1 MKKHHNPQRRPCGAF
16 ALGNDRQ
23 APSLRTSEP
32 EGPSDDIIVSVWLP
46 IGVGL
51 EFQKRMGIPGPTQT
65 TVT

>member
-1 MKKHHNPQRRPCGAF
+1 M
-16 ALGNDRQ
+16 GNDRQ

-46 IGVGL
+46 IRVGM
-51 EFQKRMGIPGPTQT
+51 EFQKRTGIPGPTQT

>member
-1 MKKHHNPQRRPCGAF
+1 M
-16 ALGNDRQ
+16 GNDRQ

-46 IGVGL
+46 IRVGL
-51 EFQKRMGIPGPTQT
+51 EFQKRTGIPGPTQM